1 MFESIDGDYLPAN
14 EVYFLNK
21 EGITIDDS
29 KDIYELLNLYIPLL
43 NHVIKNIN
51 YEKWYGFKRIDNV
64 DEKLFRVALERPQ
77 YTERCLLYLK
87 NYDVSNFTGDDEYTL
102 TPRQITLFNEYP
114 KIIGFIN
121 EQTILFLKNNK
132 SIDFHLNTCLNI
144 YSKDLESI
152 KAYCKQNDDL
162 IDERI
167 LKFVENVSCDQNELW
182 NKDIILR
189 NCIFTNNIIESFNE
203 LFNKIDKKFKNFFS
217 FIRYEEVEKRIN
229 TLILDN
235 QTTEQEFLNEILRI
249 RTEQRKILGKQYTSI
264 FNLINQSGTKPQRFL
279 MELLQ
284 NIDDC
289 DYNGDPYVDIQYD
302 NRILEI
308 TYNEVGFTKENVVAI
323 TAIGD
328 STKQYLSNN
337 TYTGEK
343 GIGFKSI
350 FNIANN
356 VEIYSNKFNFS
367 LSDNEPTIPKRIKSN
382 ELING
387 TKMGNPQLDR
397 VD

>member
-1 MFESIDGDYLPAN
+1 M
-14 EVYFLNK
+14 
-21 EGITIDDS
+21 
-29 KDIYELLNLYIPLL
+29 
-43 NHVIKNIN
+43 
-51 YEKWYGFKRIDNV
+51 
-64 DEKLFRVALERPQ
+64 
-77 YTERCLLYLK
+77 
-87 NYDVSNFTGDDEYTL
+87 
-102 TPRQITLFNEYP
+102 
-114 KIIGFIN
+114 
-121 EQTILFLKNNK
+121 
-132 SIDFHLNTCLNI
+132 
-144 YSKDLESI
+144 
-152 KAYCKQNDDL
+152 
-162 IDERI
+162 
-167 LKFVENVSCDQNELW
+167 
-182 NKDIILR
+182 
-189 NCIFTNNIIESFNE
+189 
-203 LFNKIDKKFKNFFS
+203 
-217 FIRYEEVEKRIN
+217 
-229 TLILDN
+229 
-235 QTTEQEFLNEILRI
+235 NEILRI

-387 TKMGNPQLDR
+387 TKMVLNIKNGLIDHCFTDEFLTNACLCLKKVKHLKINGIDMFIHDTANKRVVQYLNKHEFYKFDYKYEIKDSYLRSQRYENREADSIQKITYLVPLEKRDCCIYSTFPTTETIEVPVIVDANVKLNTSREEILKYDTWNNITINKIHDGFLWMLEQLKTIDYEKMMDIIPYDG
-397 VD
+397 VLTTDFSDNYWLN